1 MCLSQFQWAL
11 SPVSISIHDTRAP
24 ARSVV
29 HEVNCALE
37 RLARF
42 TDNAVTNLKGEE
54 SSFNKGRVQIKDY
67 VEICGWLFTS
77 MRSPKP
83 LTWNRSTDGNLFFRE
98 YFPPTLA
105 PTLTR
110 SSPYILARSH
120 VQFSRLRSYSFDLC
134 HGALVLF
141 PFFLLSITQS
151 LNRDSIFSTSFPL
164 SFSPMYSL
172 SWKCKHFTEHD
183 HFGYHNKW
191 FQ

>member
-141 PFFLLSITQS
+141 QFFSSLDHSVPQS
-151 LNRDSIFSTSFPL
+151 LLNFLYVISPFLFPYVL
-164 SFSPMYSL
+164 SFL
-172 SWKCKHFTEHD
+172 KV
-183 HFGYHNKW
+183 
-191 FQ
+191 

>member
-1 MCLSQFQWAL
+1 MCLSQFQSAL

-37 RLARF
+37 RLARL

-83 LTWNRSTDGNLFFRE
+83 LTWNRSTDGNLFSLSWV
-98 YFPPTLA
+98 FPTH
-105 PTLTR
+105 
-110 SSPYILARSH
+110 ARSH
-120 VQFSRLRSYSFDLC
+120 AHSLLPLHSRSLSRSVSSASF
-134 HGALVLF
+134 LF
-141 PFFLLSITQS
+141 FWSLSWCAC
-151 LNRDSIFSTSFPL
+151 PL
-164 SFSPMYSL
+164 SFFSSLDHSVPQSLLNFLYVISPFLFPYVL
-172 SWKCKHFTEHD
+172 SFLKV
-183 HFGYHNKW
+183 
-191 FQ
+191 